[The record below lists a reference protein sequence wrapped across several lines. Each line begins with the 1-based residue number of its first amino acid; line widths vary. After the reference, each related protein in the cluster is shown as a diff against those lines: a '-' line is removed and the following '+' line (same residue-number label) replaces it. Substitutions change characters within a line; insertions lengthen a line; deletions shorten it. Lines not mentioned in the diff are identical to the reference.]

1 MKDELLIKYLLEETS
16 GEENLQVEQ
25 WLAAHPD
32 HHKEY
37 EQMKWVWESSKAS
50 LQQSD
55 VDESQAWEKF
65 KSRKDRSSSVIRL
78 FPNWLRAVAAAVAL
92 VITSLVALSFLPHSG
107 RAYFAEVV
115 LEAGENSQKEV
126 LLDGSLVTLNK
137 NSKLSYS
144 QKIFS
149 GERHVHLLEG
159 EVYFEVERDEQ
170 RPFHVHAGDLTVK
183 VLGTS
188 FNVKMDKEQA
198 QVILDQGS
206 VGLEWEGMQVVLKPG
221 EKAFTNLLTKQLET
235 LQVRNGLHRYYVN
248 NKFEALEV
256 PLYQIVEGLNDA
268 YDADITIAS
277 EGLGEQRITTTLE
290 YGSLDQNLEV
300 IKETLGIRISGEGK
314 RRVLH

>member
-1 MKDELLIKYLLEETS
+1 MKDELLIKYLLKETT
-16 GEENLQVEQ
+16 EDENLRLEE

-32 HHKEY
+32 HQKEY
-37 EQMKWVWESSKAS
+37 EQMKWVWESSKAG

-55 VDESQAWEKF
+55 VDENQAWEKF
-65 KSRKDRSSSVIRL
+65 KSRKDRASPVIRL
-78 FPNWLRAVAAAVAL
+78 FPKWLRAVAAAVAL

-107 RAYFAEVV
+107 RAYFAEVI
-115 LEAGENSQKEV
+115 LEAGENSEKEV

-149 GERHVHLLEG
+149 GERRVHLLAG

-206 VGLEWEGMQVVLKPG
+206 VGLEWEGAQVVLKPG
-221 EKAFTNLLTKQLET
+221 EKASANLLTKQLET
-235 LQVRNGLHRYYVN
+235 IQVGNGLHRYYVN
-248 NKFEALEV
+248 NKFEARQL
-256 PLYQIVEGLNDA
+256 PLYQIIEALNDA

-277 EGLGEQRITTTLE
+277 EGLGQQRITTTLE